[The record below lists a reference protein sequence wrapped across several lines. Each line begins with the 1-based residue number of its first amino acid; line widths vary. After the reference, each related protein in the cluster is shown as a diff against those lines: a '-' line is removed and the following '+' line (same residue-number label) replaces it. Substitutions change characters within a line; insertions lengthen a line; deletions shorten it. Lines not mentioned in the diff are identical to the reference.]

1 MMDRSF
7 IDIHT
12 HGALDIDVNAA
23 SVEELHRL
31 SEFFFERGVKGWM
44 PTVMTDSEERMHRAV
59 KTIAEAKK
67 FQRSGALI
75 MGIHLEGPFLS
86 PVYSGAMPKELL
98 LEGDSGL
105 VERLQRAADGAI
117 RIITVAPEVNGVT
130 AVIKAFSDSIAFSLG
145 HSNAT
150 YQEGMDAIAAGAVS
164 ITHFCNAM
172 RLFHMHEPGLM
183 GAALESDV
191 WCEVIAD
198 GIHLVPSAVRV
209 LLKAKGKEKLMVVSD
224 SMSAAGQSDG
234 EYLLGGN
241 RVTVKDGDA
250 KLSGTAIR
258 AGSVLTME
266 RAFENMKKFTN
277 WGDEEI
283 LPMFGAN
290 QLAMLNAT
298 I

>member
-1 MMDRSF
+1 MTDRGF

-12 HGALDIDVNAA
+12 HGALGIDVNAA

-44 PTVMTDSEERMHRAV
+44 PTVMTDTEERMHRAV
-59 KTIAEAKK
+59 KTVAEAKRS
-67 FQRSGALI
+67 QRSGALI

-98 LEGDSGL
+98 LEGDPAL
-105 VERLQRAADGAI
+105 VEHLQRSADGAI
-117 RIITVAPEVNGVT
+117 RIITVAPEINGVIP
-130 AVIKAFSDSIAFSLG
+130 VIRAFSDTIAFSLG

-150 YQEGMDAIAAGAVS
+150 YREGMDAIEAGAVS

-191 WCEVIAD
+191 WCEIIAD

-209 LLKAKGKEKLMVVSD
+209 LLKAKGREKLMVVSD

-250 KLSGTAIR
+250 HLSGTSIR
-258 AGSVLTME
+258 AGSVLTMD
-266 RAFENMKKFTN
+266 RAFENMKRFTN
-277 WGDEEI
+277 LGDEAI

-290 QLAMLNAT
+290 QLAILNAT

>member
-1 MMDRSF
+1 MMESGF

-12 HGALDIDVNAA
+12 HGAIGIDVNEA
-23 SVEELHRL
+23 SVEDLYQL
-31 SEFFFERGVKGWM
+31 SEFFRERGVHGWM
-44 PTVMTDSEERMHRAV
+44 PTVMTDSEERMQRAV
-59 KTIAEAKK
+59 RTIAEAKRS
-67 FQRSGALI
+67 QRSGAAI

-86 PVYSGAMPKELL
+86 PVYSGAMPTELL
-98 LEGDSGL
+98 REGDPAL
-105 VERLQRAADGAI
+105 IERLQRSADGAI

-130 AVIKAFSDSIAFSLG
+130 TVIKAFSDTIAFSLG

-191 WCEVIAD
+191 WCEIIGD
-198 GIHLVPSAVRV
+198 GIHLVPSTVRV
-209 LLKAKGKEKLMVVSD
+209 LLKAKGREKLMVVTD

-241 RVTVKDGDA
+241 KVTVKSGDA
-250 KLSGTAIR
+250 KLSGTSVR
-258 AGSVLTME
+258 AGSVLTMD

-277 WGDEEI
+277 LADDEI